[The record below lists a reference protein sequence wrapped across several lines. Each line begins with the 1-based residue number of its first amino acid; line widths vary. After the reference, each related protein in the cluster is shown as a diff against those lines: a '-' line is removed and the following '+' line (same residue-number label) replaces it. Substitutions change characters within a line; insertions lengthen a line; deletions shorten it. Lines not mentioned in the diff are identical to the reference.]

1 MDSKTHRSLVEAAM
15 EVRLGQI
22 AEAEDPIVRSKETRA
37 KEEAKMKKDQQR
49 NIPIVSHVEHET
61 EELVYEYL
69 SSFFGVDLN
78 ESVDDLTEEQLEEA
92 IIAINVLADAVNEY
106 FEIDEA
112 FDDDAARRRRENAD
126 IAALHKKGD
135 NKGVARIM
143 AARKAEKMPM
153 GQAKKFVRRAVDNA

>member
-1 MDSKTHRSLVEAAM
+1 MEAAI
-15 EVRLGQI
+15 EVRMNQF
-22 AEAEDPIVRSKETRA
+22 AQQPVEETV
-37 KEEAKMKKDQQR
+37 EEATD
-49 NIPIVSHVEHET
+49 T